1 MWTAM
6 DQYGKHPDKTRKVV
20 LSMTV
25 DIDDTTDFGLYETKE
40 AAEQMISSTMQQM
53 SLIPETKSTDTII
66 DDFISLHKTL
76 QSSTPIPL
84 LSLIAQNSFTHALD
98 IQANLIQHALLSLF
112 FDSLNLRKH
121 LETLNSYLLFGNGV
135 FVTRLHEALFEDF
148 DDDGRSGG
156 QPGLGLGMGLKGK
169 NNWPPNSAKVGLV
182 LRNILS
188 ESGVDTTGI
197 SFAYRELSEEHFNK
211 VQNPIGTLSTKKFN
225 TKVLKLS
232 IFYNYYINQHSLSTQ
247 SSLHP
252 SSIDMIVFSF
262 FSSDYY
268 GCNIF
273 HTNFSVMQLHEQ
285 VTPKE

>member
-1 MWTAM
+1 LELKWLLSWDEIHGTHDRLDAYAEKMWTAM

-53 SLIPETKSTDTII
+53 SLVPETKSTDTII
-66 DDFISLHKTL
+66 EDFISLHKTL
-76 QSSTPIPL
+76 QSSTTIPL

-211 VQNPIGTLSTKKFN
+211 VQNPIGTLYK
-225 TKVLKLS
+225 
-232 IFYNYYINQHSLSTQ
+232 
-247 SSLHP
+247 
-252 SSIDMIVFSF
+252 
-262 FSSDYY
+262 
-268 GCNIF
+268 NI
-273 HTNFSVMQLHEQ
+273 
-285 VTPKE
+285 